1 MDEIYK
7 TLNSN
12 FPATLRMLRYF
23 LKRRSF
29 ALLAIAWA
37 TLPFMAVRTIPAY
50 AQLDTGTV
58 NGTVTDATGAVVAGA
73 TVTVLN
79 AGTGENRSTTTNQA
93 GNYSVPSLPPGKYNV
108 TIVKA
113 GFSTSQETGLIVEV
127 AQVAVLNDTLRVGT
141 ATESVAVSASTT
153 GIATTSASLGT
164 VIPEKEVTDL
174 PLNGRQFS
182 QLLQLAPG
190 TVPIDNSQNAGK
202 APNFG
207 AGAASPGVDGQT
219 NRSNLFFLDGII
231 ASNPFFAGFSFSPS
245 IDAIQEFKA
254 QSHTDQAEYGQATGA
269 VVSVVSRS
277 GENAIHGA
285 AYEFVR
291 NTDFNAR
298 NAFATSNLPYHLNQF
313 GGSFG
318 GPIKKDKLFYFAN
331 YEGGRQSITQS
342 ANFSTVPTAAQRA
355 GNFSGVL
362 PGNVSNIIYDPATFN
377 PVTFTESP
385 FPGNQIPANRIN
397 AGMLALLN
405 GIYPAANQAP
415 NSGDLNNYIAP
426 TKNTTTGDQG
436 TIRVDYA
443 IGQKDSMN
451 GRFSINRA
459 TLAEP
464 SSLANLFETGF
475 SGENTGATWVH
486 LFSSTL
492 VAEITGGYNRLNIPQ
507 GIFTPV
513 NQAALFTAS
522 GVGAG
527 FNENPGDTTFAQ
539 VPAYNLDGGN
549 YSSFWNGGGPIG
561 PMNIVQVGGAVSKT
575 EGKHALKFGASYYH
589 TWMYTNWNG
598 NQLDFSYKGTWNAAC
613 QYAATNA
620 AALAECPT
628 YNATAGNL
636 GGGGDPVAS
645 MLLSAPI
652 DATRNLGNSG
662 VNLIETTPAIFA
674 QDSWKV
680 TPRLTV
686 NYGLR
691 WDYSAPMTERNN
703 RLATYNFYTDQ
714 YSVVQGDKDLPSG
727 PLPANTVVLNR
738 PSIVTAHY
746 GNFSPRL
753 GFSFRLDP
761 KTTVRAGVGRT
772 FDDWGLPLQV
782 GQQNRGAWPSG
793 LQQQASTKPLSTAG
807 LSYQPNGAVVTG
819 QDPFYG
825 NPVIPPSPLPAGGLG
840 FQDIKW
846 VPASSVQWNLEVERE
861 LGKVGNLSVA
871 YVGSHTEHQTVLQP
885 YNTAPASTTPVADQ
899 TNPYPD
905 QIFGGVGSILRS
917 TGWANYESLQVK
929 LIRSFN
935 NGLAYNAAFTYSQTL
950 AFSSCQ
956 GDFSNECIQNLY
968 DYTGDY
974 GPSFL
979 NVPLIFTLNANYALP
994 FGKGRSYLNS
1004 GPAAIILGDWQVNT
1018 ILSIR
1023 SGLPINPTNG
1033 ANSDTANT
1041 GNTTSNVQRVN
1052 YLFSPEKGAPHK
1064 RSEWFNPAAFAL
1076 PANGTFGNASINSLR
1091 GPGYWND
1098 DLSLFRDIPITEKYR
1113 LQFRAEA
1120 FDVFNHPNLGQPD
1133 NGSGNGYNLGYAGSN
1148 IKNGV
1153 TTYPNGF
1160 NIITNTVPSTG
1171 PGAGRALQLAL
1182 KLLF

>member
-1 MDEIYK
+1 MNGIDN
-7 TLNSN
+7 TLHNT
-12 FPATLRMLRYF
+12 FPATFGIFGKCRTF
-23 LKRRSF
+23 V
-29 ALLAIAWA
+29 LLALVWA
-37 TLPFMAVRTIPAY
+37 VVALVVVSAMPAY
-50 AQLDTGTV
+50 AQLDAATL
-58 NGTVTDATGAVVAGA
+58 NGSVTDPTGAVVPDA
-73 TVTVLN
+73 TVTITN
-79 AGTGENRSTTTNQA
+79 AGTGTSRVATTNQA
-93 GNYSVPSLPPGKYNV
+93 GTFSVPALEPGKYN
-108 TIVKA
+108 IIISKA
-113 GFSTSQETGLIVEV
+113 GFGSSQQNGVTLQV
-127 AQVAVLNDTLRVGT
+127 AQVATLNTVLKVGT
-141 ATESVAVSASTT
+141 AVESVDVSASATALETT
-153 GIATTSASLGT
+153 DASLGT
-164 VIPEKEVTDL
+164 VISEKEVTDL

-207 AGAASPGVDGQT
+207 SGAASPGVDGQT

-277 GENAIHGA
+277 GENTIHGA

-291 NTDFNAR
+291 NTVFNAK
-298 NAFATSNLPYHLNQF
+298 NEFATDNLPYHLNQF

-318 GPIKKDKLFYFAN
+318 GPIKKDKLFYYAN
-331 YEGGRQSITQS
+331 YEGGRQSITPS

-355 GNFSGVL
+355 GNFSGNL
-362 PGNVSNIIYDPATFN
+362 PGNVQNVVYDPATFN
-377 PVTFTESP
+377 PATFTESA

-405 GIYPAANQAP
+405 GIYPAANQGA
-415 NSGDLNNYIAP
+415 NSSGLNNYVAP

-436 TIRVDYA
+436 TVRVDY
-443 IGQKDSMN
+443 IVGQKDTVN

-459 TLAEP
+459 LLASP

-475 SGENTGATWVH
+475 SGENTGASWVH
-486 LFSSTL
+486 VFNSSL
-492 VAEITGGYNRLNIPQ
+492 LGEITGGYNRLNIPQ
-507 GIFTPV
+507 AIVTPV
-513 NQAALFTAS
+513 NQAALYTSS

-527 FNENPGDTTFAQ
+527 FNENPGDTTVDQ
-539 VPAYNLDGGN
+539 VPAYGLNGGN

-561 PMNIVQVGGAVSKT
+561 PMNIVQVGGTVSKT
-575 EGKHALKFGASYYH
+575 EGKHTLKFGASYYH

-613 QYAATNA
+613 QYAGSNA
-620 AALAECPT
+620 AALAQCPN
-628 YNATAGNL
+628 YNATAGNF

-645 MLLSAPI
+645 MLLNAPV

-691 WDYSAPMTERNN
+691 WDYSSPVGERNN
-703 RLATYNFYTDQ
+703 RLATYNFYNET
-714 YSVVQGDKDLPSG
+714 YSVAKGDVDLPSG
-727 PLPANTVVLNR
+727 PLPANTVVLGRNT
-738 PSIVTAHY
+738 ITTNHY
-746 GNFSPRL
+746 ADFSPRFGVAFQL
-753 GFSFRLDP
+753 NPR
-761 KTTVRAGVGRT
+761 TTVRAGVGRT

-782 GQQNRGAWPSG
+782 GQQSRGSWPSG
-793 LQQQASTKPLSTAG
+793 IAQPASTKPLNTAG
-807 LSYQPNGAVVTG
+807 ISVKPDGSVVTG
-819 QDPFYG
+819 QNPFFG
-825 NPVIPPSPLPAGGLG
+825 TATVPPSPLPDAGLG
-840 FQDIKW
+840 FQDISW
-846 VPASSVQWNLEVERE
+846 RPASSVQWNFEVERE
-861 LGKVGNLSVA
+861 LGQVGSLSVA
-871 YVGSHTEHQTVLQP
+871 YVGSHTEHQTILQP
-885 YNTAPASTTPVADQ
+885 YNTAQASATPIANQ
-899 TNPYPD
+899 ANPYPD

-917 TGWANYESLQVK
+917 TGWANYEALQVK
-929 LIRSFN
+929 LTRAFR
-935 NGLAYNAAFTYSQTL
+935 GGFAYNAAFTYSQTL

-956 GDFSNECIQNLY
+956 GDFSNECIQNIY
-968 DYTGDY
+968 APTEY
-974 GPSFL
+974 GPSYL

-994 FGKGRSYLNS
+994 FGRGRQFVNS
-1004 GPAAIILGDWQVNT
+1004 GPASYIIGGWQINT
-1018 ILSIR
+1018 ILAIR

-1052 YLFSPEKGAPHK
+1052 YVSNPNKGAPHTK
-1064 RSEWFNPAAFAL
+1064 AAWFNPTAFAL
-1076 PANGTFGNASINSLR
+1076 PANGTFGNAGINSLT
-1091 GPGYWND
+1091 GPGYWSD
-1098 DLSLFRDIPITEKYR
+1098 DLSLFKGFSLTEKYR

-1120 FDVFNHPNLGQPD
+1120 FDVFNHPNLGYPD
-1133 NGSGNGYNLGYAGSN
+1133 TNNNGNLGFAGSN
-1148 IKNGV
+1148 TVNGV

-1160 NIITNTVPSTG
+1160 NLITNTVPSTG
-1171 PGAGRALQLAL
+1171 PGASRSLQLAL

>member
-1 MDEIYK
+1 MNLQRKRSVRFRALVNVYDLLLPLLICTVLATFPAHAQLSTA
-7 TLNSN
+7 TLN
-12 FPATLRMLRYF
+12 
-23 LKRRSF
+23 
-29 ALLAIAWA
+29 
-37 TLPFMAVRTIPAY
+37 
-50 AQLDTGTV
+50 
-58 NGTVTDATGAVVAGA
+58 GAVVDQTGAAVPDA
-73 TVTVLN
+73 TVTITN
-79 AGTGENRSTTTNQA
+79 TATGVSRATATNQA
-93 GNYSVPSLPPGKYNV
+93 GEYSVPALDPGKYNV
-108 TIVKA
+108 TISKA
-113 GFSTSQETGLIVEV
+113 GFGTSQQSGVTLQV
-127 AQVAVLNDTLRVGT
+127 AQVGTLNITLKVGT
-141 ATESVAVSASTT
+141 ATESVDVSASTV
-153 GIATTSASLGT
+153 ALETTDASLGT
-164 VIPEKEVTDL
+164 VIPQQEVTDL

-190 TVPIDNSQNAGK
+190 TVPIDNSQNNGK

-207 AGAASPGVDGQT
+207 SGAASPGVDGQT

-245 IDAIQEFKA
+245 VDAIQEFKA

-277 GENAIHGA
+277 GENTIHGA

-291 NTDFNAR
+291 NTVFNAK
-298 NAFATSNLPYHLNQF
+298 NEFASSNLPYHLNQF

-331 YEGGRQSITQS
+331 YEGGRQSISPS
-342 ANFSTVPTAAQRA
+342 ANFSTVPTAAERS
-355 GNFSGVL
+355 GNFSGLL
-362 PGNVSNIIYDPATFN
+362 PGNVSNTIYDPATFN

-385 FPGNQIPANRIN
+385 FPGNQIPASRIN
-397 AGMLALLN
+397 TGMLALLN
-405 GIYPAANQAP
+405 GIYPATNQAS
-415 NSGDLNNYIAP
+415 NSSGLNNYSAP

-436 TIRVDYA
+436 TIRVDYMA
-443 IGQKDSMN
+443 GEKDSLN

-459 TLAEP
+459 TLSSP
-464 SSLANLFETGF
+464 SSLANLFGTGF

-486 LFSSTL
+486 VFNPSLL
-492 VAEITGGYNRLNIPQ
+492 AQITGGYNRLNIPQ

-513 NQAALFTAS
+513 NQAALYTSS

-527 FNENPGDTTFAQ
+527 FNENPGDTTVDQ
-539 VPAYNLDGGN
+539 VPAYGLNGGN
-549 YSSFWNGGGPIG
+549 YSGFWNGGGPIG
-561 PMNIVQVGGAVSKT
+561 PMNIVQVGGTVSKT
-575 EGKHALKFGASYYH
+575 EGKHSLKFGASYYH

-613 QYAATNA
+613 QYAGSNP
-620 AALAECPT
+620 AALAQCPT
-628 YNATAGNL
+628 YDPTSGNF
-636 GGGGDPVAS
+636 GAGGDPVAS
-645 MLLSAPI
+645 MLLNAPV

-674 QDSWKV
+674 QDSWKI

-714 YSVVQGDKDLPSG
+714 YEIVKGDVDLPAG
-727 PLPANTVVLNR
+727 TLPANTAVLGR
-738 PSIVTAHY
+738 HSIVTGHY
-746 GNFSPRL
+746 ADFSPRL
-753 GFSFRLDP
+753 GFAFQIDP

-793 LQQQASTKPLSTAG
+793 LAQQASQKPLNTAG
-807 LSYQPNGAVVTG
+807 ISLKPDGTIVTG
-819 QDPFYG
+819 QNPFYG
-825 NPVIPPSPLPAGGLG
+825 TPTIPASPLPAGGLG
-840 FQDIKW
+840 FQDINW
-846 VPASSVQWNLEVERE
+846 VPASSVQWNLEVQRE
-861 LGKVGNLSVA
+861 LSKVGSLSVA
-871 YVGSHTEHQTVLQP
+871 YVGSHTEHQTILQP
-885 YNTAPASTTPVADQ
+885 YNTAPASTTPIANQ
-899 TNPYPD
+899 ASPYPD
-905 QIFGGVGSILRS
+905 TIFGGVGSILRS

-929 LIRSFN
+929 LTRAFN

-950 AFSSCQ
+950 AFSSCG

-968 DYTGDY
+968 NFSGDY

-994 FGKGRSYLNS
+994 FGKGRQYLNS

-1018 ILSIR
+1018 ILAIR

-1033 ANSDTANT
+1033 FNSDTANT
-1041 GNTTSNVQRVN
+1041 GNTNSNVQRIN
-1052 YLFSPEKGAPHK
+1052 YVGNPESGAPHSK
-1064 RSEWFNPAAFAL
+1064 SEWFNPTAFAL
-1076 PANGTFGNASINSLR
+1076 PANGTFGNAGINSLR

-1098 DLSLFRDIPITEKYR
+1098 DLSLFRDIPLTEKYR

-1133 NGSGNGYNLGYAGSN
+1133 SGNNGNLGFAGS
-1148 IKNGV
+1148 ITKNGV

-1160 NIITNTVPSTG
+1160 NLITNTVPSTG
-1171 PGAGRALQLAL
+1171 PGASRSIQLAL
-1182 KLLF
+1182 KLMF

>member
-1 MDEIYK
+1 MNQMCNDSFGFEAK
-7 TLNSN
+7 VNVPWNLREGRVSA
-12 FPATLRMLRYF
+12 FFAATWLT
-23 LKRRSF
+23 
-29 ALLAIAWA
+29 ALLMLL
-37 TLPFMAVRTIPAY
+37 TLGTRTAH
-50 AQLDTGTV
+50 AQLDAATL
-58 NGTVTDATGAVVAGA
+58 NGTVTDATGAVIPDA
-73 TVTVLN
+73 TVTITN
-79 AGTGENRSTTTNQA
+79 AGTGVSRATVSNQA
-93 GNYSVPSLPPGKYNV
+93 GDFSVPALDPGKYTV
-108 TIVKA
+108 ATSKA
-113 GFSTSQETGLIVEV
+113 GFGTSEQSGVTLQV
-127 AQVAVLNDTLRVGT
+127 AQVATLNVVLKVGT
-141 ATESVAVSASTT
+141 AVESIDVSASTT
-153 GIATTSASLGT
+153 ALETTDASLGT

-190 TVPIDNSQNAGK
+190 TVPIDYSQNNGK

-207 AGAASPGVDGQT
+207 SGAASPGVDGQT

-277 GENAIHGA
+277 GENSIHGA

-291 NTDFNAR
+291 NTDFNAK
-298 NAFATSNLPYHLNQF
+298 NEFASSNLPYHLNQF

-331 YEGGRQSITQS
+331 YEGGRQSIS
-342 ANFSTVPTAAQRA
+342 PSSNFSTVPSLNQRA
-355 GNFSGVL
+355 GNFSGLL
-362 PGNVSNIIYDPATFN
+362 PGNVSNTIYDPATFN

-385 FPGNQIPANRIN
+385 FPGNQIPTARIN
-397 AGMLALLN
+397 TGMLALLN
-405 GIYPAANQAP
+405 GIYPNPNQAAN
-415 NSGDLNNYIAP
+415 SGGLNNYTAP

-436 TIRVDYA
+436 TIRVDYL

-459 TLAEP
+459 ALSSP
-464 SSLANLFETGF
+464 SSLANLFGTGF
-475 SGENTGATWVH
+475 SGENTGASWTHV
-486 LFSSTL
+486 FSPTL
-492 VAEITGGYNRLNIPQ
+492 LASITGGYNRLNIPQ

-513 NQAALFTAS
+513 NQSALFTAS

-539 VPAYNLDGGN
+539 VPGYSLQGGN
-549 YSSFWNGGGPIG
+549 YSGFWNGGGPIG
-561 PMNIVQVGGAVSKT
+561 PMNIVQVGGTVSKT
-575 EGKHALKFGASYYH
+575 EGKHTLKFGASYFH

-598 NQLDFSYKGTWNAAC
+598 NNMDFSFKGTWNAAC
-613 QYAATNA
+613 QFAGTNP
-620 AALAECPT
+620 AALAQCPT
-628 YNATAGNL
+628 YDAKAGNL
-636 GGGGDPVAS
+636 GAGGDPVAS

-691 WDYSAPMTERNN
+691 WDYSAPMTEKNN
-703 RLATYNFYTDQ
+703 RLATYNFYTSQ
-714 YSVVQGDKDLPSG
+714 YEVVKGDVDLPTG
-727 PLPANTVVLNR
+727 PLPANTAVLNR
-738 PSIVTAHY
+738 HSILTGHY
-746 GNFSPRL
+746 ADFSPRL
-753 GFSFRLDP
+753 GLAFQLNP

-793 LQQQASTKPLSTAG
+793 LAQPASTQPLNTAG
-807 LSYQPNGAVVTG
+807 VSLKPDNTVVTG
-819 QDPFYG
+819 QNPFYG
-825 NPVIPPSPLPAGGLG
+825 TAKIPASPLPAAGEG
-840 FQDIKW
+840 FQDLKW
-846 VPASSVQWNLEVERE
+846 VPASSVQWNFEIERE
-861 LGKVGNLSVA
+861 LGQIGSLSVA
-871 YVGSHTEHQTVLQP
+871 YVGSHTEHQTILQP
-885 YNTAPASTTPVADQ
+885 FNTAPASTTPVAQQ

-917 TGWANYESLQVK
+917 TGWANYESLQAK
-929 LIRSFN
+929 LTRAFN

-968 DYTGDY
+968 NLSGDY
-974 GPSFL
+974 GPSYL

-994 FGKGRSYLNS
+994 LGKGRQYLNT
-1004 GPAAIILGDWQVNT
+1004 GAASWILGDWQVNT
-1018 ILSIR
+1018 ILAIR

-1033 ANSDTANT
+1033 ANNDTANSGNNT
-1041 GNTTSNVQRVN
+1041 GNVQRVN
-1052 YLFSPEKGAPHK
+1052 YVGNPNSGAPHSK
-1064 RSEWFNPAAFAL
+1064 AEWFNPAAFAL
-1076 PANGTFGNASINSLR
+1076 PANGTFGNAGINSLR

-1098 DLSLFRDIPITEKYR
+1098 DLSLFKDIPITEKYR

-1133 NGSGNGYNLGYAGSN
+1133 SGNNFNLGYAGS
-1148 IKNGV
+1148 KTVNGV

-1160 NIITNTVPSTG
+1160 NLITNTVASTG
-1171 PGAGRALQLAL
+1171 PGASRSLQLAL
-1182 KLLF
+1182 KLVF